1 MYIEG
6 CCPNIDTPVIP
17 LTKNNNLERQA
28 LRLIMYGEIGAAIGR
43 AYVFGFMTG
52 ALHLISMWID
62 YMGYATMHFCQVM
75 VVAFCGGI
83 EAMMLFMNMRDGGPM
98 QAAVFETPVSKFVF
112 WVMLAFALVKCFC
125 GVKIHQLFKKE
136 FEIEHGHTGPQLF
149 ADAVHD
155 HRYIHEN

>member
-1 MYIEG
+1 MDG
-6 CCPNIDTPVIP
+6 CCPTADNPVIP
-17 LTKNNNLERQA
+17 LTKNNYLERLA
-28 LRLIMYGEIGAAIGR
+28 LRLIMLGEIGAAIGR

-98 QAAVFETPVSKFVF
+98 QAAVFDTTFTQVVF
-112 WVMLAFALVKCFC
+112 WIMFCFAVVKCYVA
-125 GVKIHQLFKKE
+125 VKIH
-136 FEIEHGHTGPQLF
+136 
-149 ADAVHD
+149 
-155 HRYIHEN
+155 